1 MGARRTVLHV
11 TAVPFTARKLLLPQL
26 QHLQRA
32 GYCVRLACAGEKG
45 GWGSD
50 LEPFEPVQ
58 LAFPREL
65 AVGPLIRAVTSLPAV
80 LRDVQP
86 DLLHLHSPA
95 AALPARLVLRRLLPP
110 QLKIAYTV
118 HGFAHAWDH
127 PDARDRALALVE
139 RLLAPRAD
147 LMLFQSAE
155 DYEQARARRF
165 RTTLRL
171 LGNGVEDSWFDLPDP
186 VWRPAPTVLFVG
198 RLVREKGI
206 VDLLLALRSV
216 PDIRLLV
223 AGAALDSD
231 RDGVEDEVRRL
242 AADPALSGRVELLG
256 MQSRDEL
263 RTTLQRAQA
272 LVLPSY
278 REGVPRSVIE
288 ALAAGRPAVVTDI
301 RGCRELVQDGVN
313 GFVVPVA
320 APSAFAAALAKLA
333 TRDAISFRRL
343 SQAARASVDPGR
355 RESRVFTRL
364 IDAYAE
370 LGLSA

>member
-1 MGARRTVLHV
+1 
-11 TAVPFTARKLLLPQL
+11 
-26 QHLQRA
+26 
-32 GYCVRLACAGEKG
+32 
-45 GWGSD
+45 
-50 LEPFEPVQ
+50 
-58 LAFPREL
+58 
-65 AVGPLIRAVTSLPAV
+65 
-80 LRDVQP
+80 
-86 DLLHLHSPA
+86 
-95 AALPARLVLRRLLPP
+95 
-110 QLKIAYTV
+110 
-118 HGFAHAWDH
+118 
-127 PDARDRALALVE
+127 
-139 RLLAPRAD
+139 
-147 LMLFQSAE
+147 
-155 DYEQARARRF
+155 
-165 RTTLRL
+165 
-171 LGNGVEDSWFDLPDP
+171 
-186 VWRPAPTVLFVG
+186 
-198 RLVREKGI
+198 
-206 VDLLLALRSV
+206 
-216 PDIRLLV
+216 
-223 AGAALDSD
+223 
-231 RDGVEDEVRRL
+231 VRRL

-333 TRDAISFRRL
+333 TRDATSFRRL

-364 IDAYAE
+364 IDAYSE

>member
-65 AVGPLIRAVTSLPAV
+65 AVGPLIRAVT
-80 LRDVQP
+80 
-86 DLLHLHSPA
+86 
-95 AALPARLVLRRLLPP
+95 ALPARLVLRRLLPP

-155 DYEQARARRF
+155 AYEQARARRF